1 MAVERGWHAVSQFRL
16 HGSSELLC
24 MHCDLSN
31 MRSSKRYYGHH
42 VTSATVW
49 AHEPQMRLK
58 HRVLGY
64 FTTNDQVLVQDVGLV
79 LMSREEKNVQQKVQF
94 NRGAVG
100 SDRIDILLFI
110 PPEMD
115 VAVTIGEYWIDD
127 LSRMVYICKSLVF
140 NLCLVGVLYLVFRQL
155 KWSYSIDE
163 TRGEDVE
170 RWYWPLS
177 KLKGLLTCGT
187 GGGNDAKDGEEL
199 RFKPHAKFF
208 GSLRICDFN
217 TVFLVFVGIVM
228 PIFGVLQFRGAGG
241 PTFNQ
246 FIWYAG
252 LIAFWAFVAFLA
264 APGCGLCC
272 RCSLRCCSNCCFS
285 SLCLNYICSCSSNRE
300 QLCEMPSSCSFDAFK
315 NSLCAKKQKKAPATS
330 SLCLS
335 ICRVIASAF
344 ATPGLRLVMFS
355 AFSLS
360 AVVLENLGLHQPT
373 IIVGYCVLYFIV
385 IVLENFKNKM

>member
-1 MAVERGWHAVSQFRL
+1 MEELNAVGIFFASVDKVRFVDKTFEVDAELSVASTYPSSYFFKRPGKTCFPLGGGRAHSLSDREDCRDMAVERGWHAVSQFRL

-264 APGCGLCC
+264 APG
-272 RCSLRCCSNCCFS
+272 
-285 SLCLNYICSCSSNRE
+285 
-300 QLCEMPSSCSFDAFK
+300 
-315 NSLCAKKQKKAPATS
+315 
-330 SLCLS
+330 
-335 ICRVIASAF
+335 
-344 ATPGLRLVMFS
+344 
-355 AFSLS
+355 
-360 AVVLENLGLHQPT
+360 
-373 IIVGYCVLYFIV
+373 
-385 IVLENFKNKM
+385 